1 MAAFTALA
9 IASIIAGLASAGAG
23 IYGAAK
29 NYQAV
34 QDTNQANINMQNQTN
49 ATAVNLAN
57 TAHQREM
64 ADLKAA
70 GLNPVLTATGGS
82 GAPVASLSSPKA
94 AAPQM
99 DLSGIGS
106 AISGTVQSLT
116 NMKMAEVIGEQYR
129 QLNNQRILANA
140 PLSGSKAQYYQELV
154 KKLQA
159 SSNGASTA
167 AIYSPKKGSYK
178 KVNGKDPLDK
188 MTWEELLKMLD

>member
-9 IASIIAGLASAGAG
+9 IASIIASLASAGVG
-23 IYGAAK
+23 IYGASK
-29 NYQAV
+29 NYQAT
-34 QDTNQANINMQNQTN
+34 QNTNAANMMMQNQTN
-49 ATAVNLAN
+49 QTAINLAN
-57 TAHQREM
+57 TSHQREM

-82 GAPVASLSSPKA
+82 GAPVASLSSPKQV
-94 AAPQM
+94 APQL
-99 DLSGIGS
+99 DLSGVSS
-106 AISGTVQSLT
+106 AISGTMQALT

-129 QLNNQRILANA
+129 QLNNERILANA

-159 SSNGASTA
+159 SSNGASMA

-188 MTWEELLKMLD
+188 MTWDELLKLLD